1 MRLIPVS
8 KSTFCDLYTL
18 KDPEQTIDDLISVMI
33 QREWDLRDWKRIS
46 EIDRVGE
53 FIPFNPE
60 EMMQDY

>member
-1 MRLIPVS
+1 MTSIP
-8 KSTFCDLYTL
+8 L